1 MEQVK
6 ELFALTMLYLVCNL
20 MIGFVAVNNSIS
32 RTKTIVEQN
41 KEETINYMDKMGK
54 HLMNITINKDTLLW
68 E

>member
-20 MIGFVAVNNSIS
+20 MIGFVAVNNSIN